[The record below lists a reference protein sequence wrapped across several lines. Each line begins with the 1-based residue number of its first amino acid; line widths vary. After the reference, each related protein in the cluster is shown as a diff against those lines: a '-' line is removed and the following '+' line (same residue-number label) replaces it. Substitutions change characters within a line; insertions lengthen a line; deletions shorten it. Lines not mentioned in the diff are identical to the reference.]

1 MKTLKRLLSV
11 ALAATLAVGMACMT
25 GCGNTAKADYTVGI
39 CQLVRHD
46 ALDAAT
52 EGFKSSL
59 EAELKKEGKTVVF
72 NEQNAQGDVDICS
85 KITNTFVTSN
95 VDLIMANATPA
106 LQSAIS
112 GTTKIPILGTSVTN
126 YADALGHELRSDGST
141 GYNVSGTSDLADL
154 AGQIDMLIEL
164 LPNVRSVGILYC
176 SAEANSKYQ
185 AEEVKKL
192 LAAKGVTAKDVTFND
207 SNDIQAVCAES
218 VGKYDA
224 MFVPTDNTAASN
236 GAIIDGVFRA
246 AKVPVFAGEEGIC
259 KACGFATLAI
269 SYRRL
274 GEQTGVM
281 AAKILLGKEKV
292 ENMPIERDENQ
303 EKKYSKERC
312 EELGIKIPEN
322 AGYIAI

>member
-1 MKTLKRLLSV
+1 MKTIKRLLCA
-11 ALAATLAVGMACMT
+11 ALIAVCAMGTMLTT
-25 GCGNTAKADYTVGI
+25 GCGGKKADYTVGI
-39 CQLVRHD
+39 CQLVRHE

-72 NEQNAQGDVDICS
+72 NEQNAQGDVDMCL
-85 KITNTFVTSN
+85 KITNTFVTSG

-112 GTTKIPILGTSVTN
+112 GTATIPILGTSVTN
-126 YADALGHELRSDGST
+126 YAEALGHELKKDGST

-154 AGQIDMLIEL
+154 SGQVNMLMEL

-185 AEEVKKL
+185 AVEVKKL
-192 LAAKGVTAKDVTFND
+192 LTAKGVTATDVTFND
-207 SNDIQAVCAES
+207 SNDIQAVCMGS

-224 MFVPTDNTAASN
+224 IFVPTDNTAASN

-246 AKVPVFAGEEGIC
+246 AKMPVFAGEEGIC
-259 KACGFATLAI
+259 KTCGFATLAI

-292 ENMPIERDENQ
+292 ENMPIERDGNQ
-303 EKKYSKERC
+303 EKKYSKARC
-312 EELGIKIPEN
+312 DELGIKIPEN